1 MKIIEQLC
9 KGKSPDLENED
20 GLFISEHFAA
30 VIDGCSSRNPL
41 SGQARTN
48 GVIAKNLLLECLGN
62 LDPNAS
68 KDETFHALN
77 DSIRAWHVTNDLLE
91 AAGEDPRMRPGAYIA
106 MMSSARRE
114 IWILGD
120 CQALVDGVRYTK
132 TKAID
137 TLMELNRAMLI
148 EEALIQ
154 GFSREHLLHH
164 PELIQD
170 RLAEFMTHQ
179 ASFQNRMVGTSTFG
193 YPTLD
198 GFFDHHDSIVV
209 VELGR
214 EAKEVVL
221 ASDGYPLLRPTLEES
236 ERELGRLLRKD
247 PLLYT
252 EYRATKGLNPS
263 FDSFDDRTYLRI
275 RI

>member
-9 KGKSPDLENED
+9 MGKSPDLENED
-20 GLFISEHFAA
+20 GLFINEHFAA
-30 VIDGCSSRNPL
+30 VIDGCSSRKPL
-41 SGQARTN
+41 SGQTRTN
-48 GVIAKNLLLECLGN
+48 GVIAKNLLLACLEN
-62 LDPNAS
+62 LAPHAS

-77 DSIRAWHVTNDLLE
+77 DSIRRWYGTRDLLE
-91 AAGEDPRMRPGAYIA
+91 AAEEDAELRPGAYIA
-106 MMSSARRE
+106 MLSNARRE

-120 CQALVDGVRYTK
+120 CQALADGVHYTE

-137 TLMELNRAMLI
+137 TLMELNRTMLI

-154 GFSREHLLHH
+154 GFSREHLLRH

-170 RLAEFMTHQ
+170 RLSEFMTHQ
-179 ASFQNRMVGTSTFG
+179 AAFQNRMVGTSIFG

-198 GFFDHHDSIVV
+198 GFFDHYESIIVV
-209 VELGR
+209 QLGSDS
-214 EAKEVVL
+214 KEVVL
-221 ASDGYPLLRPTLEES
+221 ASDGYPFLRPTLEES
-236 ERELGRLLRKD
+236 EMKLKQLLRKD

-252 EYRATKGLNPS
+252 EYRATKGLNPAYT
-263 FDSFDDRTYLRI
+263 SFDDRSYLRI